1 MFDKDRYLTK
11 GINTEVS
18 TFLQMLM
25 WEMIDEMKVEQK
37 DYLQIFKLQP
47 ILVDGDMVQ
56 EIIHTQEQPQYNN
69 RIVLNKL
76 TKPITAKI
84 YVIDDET
91 HSTMLLAEER

>member
-1 MFDKDRYLTK
+1 MFDNERYLTK

-56 EIIHTQEQPQYNN
+56 EIIHTQEQPPYNN

-84 YVIDDET
+84 YVIDDNT